1 MENNGLISLILIL
14 IYRHPFSFRYDWFL
28 ASMNV
33 LILEINKDS
42 ANIFVHFLTNSK
54 QKKLKIRSKIS

>member
-14 IYRHPFSFRYDWFL
+14 IYRHPSSFRYDWFL

-54 QKKLKIRSKIS
+54 QNN